1 MNLLFVIG
9 IAAVLI
15 FLGSAAND
23 AYLGKKIESIE
34 TRLDGEDR
42 ELEMLLK
49 VISDLSMDAARQK
62 ERADMLEDKIKELTK
77 KTNAMSDKVKE
88 IDKRNLD
95 ADKVAQEIIQRA
107 EASAKEVEKQWNDG
121 LQNMLGWNPF
131 STGND
136 LGGGT

>member
-1 MNLLFVIG
+1 MNLLFAIG
-9 IAAVLI
+9 IAAILI

-49 VISDLSMDAARQK
+49 VISDLGMDAARQK
-62 ERADMLEDKIKELTK
+62 ERADMLEDKNKELEK
-77 KTNAMSDKVKE
+77 KVEEFGAKLDE

-95 ADKVAQEIIQRA
+95 ADKVAKEIIQRA

-131 STGND
+131 GTGND

>member
-9 IAAVLI
+9 IIAALV

-49 VISDLSMDAARQK
+49 VISDLGMDAARQK
-62 ERADMLEDKIKELTK
+62 ERADMLEDKNKELEK
-77 KTNAMSDKVKE
+77 KVKEFSGKLDE

-95 ADKVAQEIIQRA
+95 AEKVAQEIIQRA
-107 EASAKEVEKQWNDG
+107 EESAKEVEKQWNDG
-121 LQNMLGWNPF
+121 LQNMLAWNPF
-131 STGND
+131 GGND
-136 LGGGT
+136 AGGVT

>member
-9 IAAVLI
+9 IAAVLVFI
-15 FLGSAAND
+15 GSAAND

-49 VISDLSMDAARQK
+49 VISDLGMDAARQK

-77 KTNAMSDKVKE
+77 KTDAMSDKVKE
-88 IDKRNLD
+88 IDERNLD
-95 ADKVAQEIIQRA
+95 AENVAKEIIQRA

-131 STGND
+131 NAGND

>member
-9 IAAVLI
+9 IIAALV

-49 VISDLSMDAARQK
+49 VISDLGMDAARQK
-62 ERADMLEDKIKELTK
+62 ERADMLEDKNKELEKKVEEFGTK
-77 KTNAMSDKVKE
+77 LDE

-107 EASAKEVEKQWNDG
+107 EESAKEVEKQWNDG

-131 STGND
+131 GTGEA
-136 LGGGT
+136 GGAT

>member
-9 IAAVLI
+9 IAAALI

-49 VISDLSMDAARQK
+49 VISDLGMDAARQK
-62 ERADMLEDKIKELTK
+62 ERADMLEDKNKELEK
-77 KTNAMSDKVKE
+77 KVEEFGAKLDE

-95 ADKVAQEIIQRA
+95 ADKVAKEIIQRA

-131 STGND
+131 NPND
-136 LGGGT
+136 AGGGT

>member
-49 VISDLSMDAARQK
+49 VISDLGMDAARQK
-62 ERADMLEDKIKELTK
+62 ERADMLEDKNKELEKKVEEFGTK
-77 KTNAMSDKVKE
+77 LDE

-95 ADKVAQEIIQRA
+95 ADKVAKEIIQRA
-107 EASAKEVEKQWNDG
+107 EESAKEVEKQWNDG

-131 STGND
+131 GTGND

>member
-9 IAAVLI
+9 IIAALV

-49 VISDLSMDAARQK
+49 VISDLGMDAARQK
-62 ERADMLEDKIKELTK
+62 ERADMLEDKVKELAK
-77 KTNAMSDKVKE
+77 KTDAMSDKVKE
-88 IDKRNLD
+88 IDERNLD
-95 ADKVAQEIIQRA
+95 AENVAKEIIQRA
-107 EASAKEVEKQWNDG
+107 EESAKQVEQQWNSG
-121 LQNMLGWNPF
+121 LQGMLGWSPYG
-131 STGND
+131 GND
-136 LGGGT
+136 MAGGT

>member
-1 MNLLFVIG
+1 MNLLFAIG
-9 IAAVLI
+9 IAAILI

-49 VISDLSMDAARQK
+49 VISDLGMDAARQK
-62 ERADMLEDKIKELTK
+62 ERADMLEDKNKELEK
-77 KTNAMSDKVKE
+77 KVEEFGAKLDE

-95 ADKVAQEIIQRA
+95 ADKVAKEIIQRA
-107 EASAKEVEKQWNDG
+107 EESAKEVEKQWNDG

>member
-49 VISDLSMDAARQK
+49 VISDLGMDAARQK
-62 ERADMLEDKIKELTK
+62 ERADMLEDKNKELEK
-77 KTNAMSDKVKE
+77 KVEEFGAKLDE

-95 ADKVAQEIIQRA
+95 ADKVAKEIIQRA
-107 EASAKEVEKQWNDG
+107 EESAKEVEKQWNDG

-131 STGND
+131 NPND
-136 LGGGT
+136 AGGGT

>member
-9 IAAVLI
+9 IIAVLV

-49 VISDLSMDAARQK
+49 VISDLGMDAARQK
-62 ERADMLEDKIKELTK
+62 ERADMLEDKNKELEKKVEEFGTK
-77 KTNAMSDKVKE
+77 LDE

-107 EASAKEVEKQWNDG
+107 EESAKEVEKQWSDG

-131 STGND
+131 NPND
-136 LGGGT
+136 AGGGT

>member
-9 IAAVLI
+9 IIAALV

-49 VISDLSMDAARQK
+49 VISDLGMDAARQK
-62 ERADMLEDKIKELTK
+62 ERADMLEDKNKELEKKVEEFGTK
-77 KTNAMSDKVKE
+77 LDE

-95 ADKVAQEIIQRA
+95 ADKVAKEIIQRA
-107 EASAKEVEKQWNDG
+107 EESAKEVEKQWNDG
-121 LQNMLGWNPF
+121 LQNMLAWNPF
-131 STGND
+131 GGND
-136 LGGGT
+136 AGGVT

>member
-34 TRLDGEDR
+34 IRLDGEDR

-49 VISDLSMDAARQK
+49 VISDLGMDAARQK
-62 ERADMLEDKIKELTK
+62 ERADMLEDKNKELEK
-77 KTNAMSDKVKE
+77 KVEEFSGKLDE

-95 ADKVAQEIIQRA
+95 ADKVAKEIIQRA
-107 EASAKEVEKQWNDG
+107 EESAKEVEKQWNDG

-131 STGND
+131 NGNEA
-136 LGGGT
+136 GGVT

>member
-49 VISDLSMDAARQK
+49 VISDLGMDAARQK
-62 ERADMLEDKIKELTK
+62 ERADMLEDKNKELEK
-77 KTNAMSDKVKE
+77 KVEEFGAKLDE

-131 STGND
+131 NAGND

>member
-9 IAAVLI
+9 IAAVLVFI
-15 FLGSAAND
+15 GSAAND

-49 VISDLSMDAARQK
+49 VISDLGMDAARQK
-62 ERADMLEDKIKELTK
+62 ERADMLEDKNKELEK
-77 KTNAMSDKVKE
+77 KVEEFGAKLDE

-95 ADKVAQEIIQRA
+95 ADKVAKEIIQRA

-131 STGND
+131 GTGND

>member
-9 IAAVLI
+9 IAAVLV

-49 VISDLSMDAARQK
+49 VISDLGMDAARQK
-62 ERADMLEDKIKELTK
+62 ERADMLEDKNKELEKKVEEFGTK
-77 KTNAMSDKVKE
+77 LDE

-95 ADKVAQEIIQRA
+95 ADKVAKEIIQRA

-121 LQNMLGWNPF
+121 LQNMLVWNPF
-131 STGND
+131 STND
-136 LGGGT
+136 AGGGT

>member
-1 MNLLFVIG
+1 MNLLFAIG

-49 VISDLSMDAARQK
+49 VISDLGMDAARQK
-62 ERADMLEDKIKELTK
+62 ERADMLEDKNKELEKKVEEFGTK
-77 KTNAMSDKVKE
+77 LDE

-95 ADKVAQEIIQRA
+95 ADKVAKEIIQRA
-107 EASAKEVEKQWNDG
+107 EESAKEVEKQWNDG

-131 STGND
+131 NPND
-136 LGGGT
+136 AGGGT

>member
-49 VISDLSMDAARQK
+49 VISDLGMDAARQK
-62 ERADMLEDKIKELTK
+62 ERADMLEDKNKELEK
-77 KTNAMSDKVKE
+77 KVEEFGAKLDE

-107 EASAKEVEKQWNDG
+107 EASAKEVKKQWNDG

>member
-49 VISDLSMDAARQK
+49 VISDLGMDAARQK
-62 ERADMLEDKIKELTK
+62 ERADMLEDKNKELEK
-77 KTNAMSDKVKE
+77 KVEEFGAKLDE

>member
-9 IAAVLI
+9 IVAVLI

-49 VISDLSMDAARQK
+49 VISDLGMDAARQK
-62 ERADMLEDKIKELTK
+62 ERADMLEDKNKELEK
-77 KTNAMSDKVKE
+77 KVEEFSGKLDE

-131 STGND
+131 NPND
-136 LGGGT
+136 AGGGT

>member
-9 IAAVLI
+9 IAAVLV
-15 FLGSAAND
+15 FLGFAAND

-49 VISDLSMDAARQK
+49 VISDLGMDAARQK
-62 ERADMLEDKIKELTK
+62 ERADMLEDKNKELEK
-77 KTNAMSDKVKE
+77 KVKEFSGKLDE

-95 ADKVAQEIIQRA
+95 ADKVAKEIIQRA
-107 EASAKEVEKQWNDG
+107 EESAKEVEKQWNDG